1 MSYSDNTAATGGH
14 HLISQYDVIY
24 VDACTWMAA
33 EMESFL
39 QQAAPHIQSSG
50 HKLIMTDSVL
60 RELNNCAPLKYAAQT
75 ALRLKEQYNELIAT
89 EDSSTGSNTADGEFV
104 RAFFFNHNKRRQLL
118 ITHDQ
123 QLATDIQNC
132 CGGSS
137 DEETPATAVM
147 TLWPDGDLITFRCM
161 MQRKDQQ
168 ARMRLA
174 EMAGNAPI
182 YLDSTALS
190 NEQLPAFLSHL
201 HTPLLIQERPARVIS
216 NSLTPEQRN
225 HLATQISKYPGLLEI
240 IETDSTLSETDA
252 LLGEIYLNP
261 DNMGT
266 DRIILVTHDVAR
278 ANELRSRRPK
288 CDRFPYIDFM
298 TINKYAYLSYLKLS
312 TEHTPAPRPPQQSS
326 PRATAPAAP
335 RERKPAAY
343 VPQLIG
349 AIKND
354 DIETMCTY
362 IAKGA
367 SLRNGLITSLCR
379 EKDNCLR
386 VLLETAS
393 TPIDPGC
400 FDWWVCTFNSF
411 AEPDYLAQ
419 NPTHFELL
427 SMLIT
432 KSAPLTDCTEAMYTL
447 AERVSTPNAA
457 QEPLWEII
465 RLALQNGAP
474 AAVYSRTS
482 GETLP
487 EIATRQ
493 GNTGALAFLQA
504 R

>member
-24 VDACTWMAA
+24 VDACTWMAT

-60 RELNNCAPLKYAAQT
+60 RELKNCAPLKYAAQT
-75 ALRLKEQYNELIAT
+75 ALRLKEQYSDLIAT

-161 MQRKDQQ
+161 MQRKDHQ

-190 NEQLPAFLSHL
+190 HEQLPAFLSHL
-201 HTPLLIQERPARVIS
+201 HTPLLMQERPARVIS
-216 NSLTPEQRN
+216 SSLTPEQHN
-225 HLATQISKYPGLLEI
+225 HLASQINEYPGLLEI
-240 IETDSTLSETDA
+240 IDTDPTLSETDA

-261 DNMGT
+261 NNMGA
-266 DRIILVTHDVAR
+266 DRIILVTSDVAR

-312 TEHTPAPRPPQQSS
+312 TEHTLSVRPQLQPTPRP
-326 PRATAPAAP
+326 AALAEP

-354 DIETMCTY
+354 DIETMCAY

-367 SLRNGLITSLCR
+367 SLRNGIITALCR

-386 VLLETAS
+386 VLLETA
-393 TPIDPGC
+393 TAPIEASC

-419 NPTHFELL
+419 NPEHFELL
-427 SMLIT
+427 SMLIS
-432 KSAPLTDCTEAMYTL
+432 KSAPLTDCTEAMNTL
-447 AERVSTPNAA
+447 AERVSAPHAA
-457 QEPLWEII
+457 QEQLWEII

-474 AAVYSRTS
+474 AAVYSHST

-493 GNTGALAFLQA
+493 GNATALAFLQA

>member
-1 MSYSDNTAATGGH
+1 
-14 HLISQYDVIY
+14 
-24 VDACTWMAA
+24 MAS

-39 QQAAPHIQSSG
+39 QQAAPYIQSSG

-60 RELNNCAPLKYAAQT
+60 RELNNCASLKYAAQT
-75 ALRLKEQYNELIAT
+75 ALRLKEQYSDLIT
-89 EDSSTGSNTADGEFV
+89 NEDSSTGSNTADGEFV

-132 CGGSS
+132 CSGSA
-137 DEETPATAVM
+137 DEENPSTAVM

-161 MQRKDQQ
+161 MQRKDHQ

-190 NEQLPAFLSHL
+190 HEHLPAFLSHL
-201 HTPLLIQERPARVIS
+201 HTPLLIQERPARVIT

-225 HLATQISKYPGLLEI
+225 HLATQINEYPGLLEI
-240 IETDSTLSETDA
+240 VETDSSLSETDA

-261 DNMGT
+261 DNMGA
-266 DRIILVTHDVAR
+266 DRIILVTNDVAR

-312 TEHTPAPRPPQQSS
+312 AEHTTPARTQQQ
-326 PRATAPAAP
+326 TTPAEP

-367 SLRNGLITSLCR
+367 SLRNGIITALCR

-386 VLLETAS
+386 VLLETA
-393 TPIDPGC
+393 TAPIEASC

-432 KSAPLTDCTEAMYTL
+432 KSAPLSDCTEAMNTL
-447 AERVSTPNAA
+447 AERVSALNAA
-457 QEPLWEII
+457 QEQLWEII

-474 AAVYSRTS
+474 AAVYSHTT

-493 GNTGALAFLQA
+493 GNAGALAFLQA